1 MSGGYNTL
9 HAQGWTRLDWWANP
23 PLSSERSH
31 SLSFHSITCTA
42 AEIGFSFTKAR
53 VSMQHAAR
61 DMAVSSVSELM
72 SERWHF
78 FSEYQL
84 TNSFLPAEQH
94 SYASIYLQQY

>member
-1 MSGGYNTL
+1 MVTTHYMHGRDG
-9 HAQGWTRLDWWANP
+9 LDRTWWANP

-42 AEIGFSFTKAR
+42 AEIGFSYTKAR

-61 DMAVSSVSELM
+61 DMAVNSVSELM

-78 FSEYQL
+78 FSKYQL

>member
-1 MSGGYNTL
+1 MSGGYNIL
-9 HAQGWTRLDWWANP
+9 DWTWWANP

-31 SLSFHSITCTA
+31 SLSFHNITCTA

-61 DMAVSSVSELM
+61 DMAVNSVSELM

-78 FSEYQL
+78 FQS
-84 TNSFLPAEQH
+84 TS
-94 SYASIYLQQY
+94 